1 MSVELLN
8 RVDRILQ
15 AESLIRSRAGELI
28 PVREILYI
36 YSSGGVFAVRAGKDD
51 AELEG
56 ALSSWEKRLRGL
68 FMQTHRRYLV
78 ALDKIEGT
86 YERFPLGAETYQRPK
101 GGERPGRD
109 DECEISLHG
118 SAARIPVIGAYGKAL
133 KKALGITKFHYL
145 SPENPDDRKLRL
157 YGLIDFGWREL
168 AKLDPADKEAV
179 AVFKAKWDVKQFS
192 RERMLS
198 CFRQYGVNE
207 INKKRVIK
215 NIIYQLWRWI
225 KKGIE
230 PKGDGNIRSL
240 WYQVKTVLA
249 YHSDILEAGDVDTF
263 YNTLQEMIEEKE
275 LFRYKDFGFFD
286 ETADWRA
293 VGEVLPHVVLVTEKK
308 GLLFFIQ
315 SMATAVGASY
325 MTLKGEPTMIAM
337 EYFGDELKEKCG
349 GRPLVLLCVTDVDP
363 AGESI
368 QRNLAKGLA
377 KTNAIERTVRLVDT
391 SLYTDQQIKII
402 RWPTAYYLKKGDE
415 IKPAPPT
422 SKSWLTKALRWFETM
437 QNDSRL
443 LKFEDAADGWTKIT
457 IFGIEADSADRQKV
471 EARFRAELEKMGAVG
486 RKGRRKSAEK
496 L

>member
-1 MSVELLN
+1 MSVELLTS
-8 RVDRILQ
+8 VDRILQ
-15 AESLIRSRAGELI
+15 AGGSIRTTTDELI
-28 PVREILYI
+28 PLQEIIYI
-36 YSSGGVFAVRAGKDD
+36 YSSGGTFAVRAGKDD
-51 AELEG
+51 AELAG
-56 ALSSWEKRLRGL
+56 SLNTWAKQLRGL

-78 ALDKIEGT
+78 ALDRIEGT
-86 YERFPLGAETYQRPK
+86 FERFPLEAEKYNRPT
-101 GGERPGRD
+101 GNGRPGKD

-118 SAARIPVIGAYGKAL
+118 TAARIPVIGAYGKAL

-145 SPENPDDRKLRL
+145 SPENPDDRKLRV

-168 AKLDPADKEAV
+168 AGLDPADKAAV
-179 AVFKAKWDVKQFS
+179 KAFKEKWDIKTFS

-215 NIIYQLWRWI
+215 NILYQLWRWI

-230 PKGDGNIRSL
+230 AKGDGNIRSL

-293 VGEVLPHVVLVTEKK
+293 VGEKLPHVLLVTEKK

-337 EYFGDELKEKCG
+337 EYFGDELREKCG
-349 GRPLVLLCVTDVDP
+349 GRPLTILCVTDIDP
-363 AGESI
+363 AGDSI

-402 RWPTAYYLKKGDE
+402 RWQTAHYLQKGDE

-422 SKSWLTKALRWFETM
+422 SKSWLTKALKWFETM
-437 QNDSRL
+437 QDPRL
-443 LKFEDAADGWTKIT
+443 LEFKDQADGWTKVT
-457 IFGIEADSADRQKV
+457 IYGIEADSADRLKV
-471 EARFRAELEKMGAVG
+471 EARFLAEVARLGGAG
-486 RKGRRKSAEK
+486 RKTGKKAG
-496 L
+496 